1 MISGGT
7 PTRVMNQPLTAPAS
21 APVASVTTIASSSG
35 SPRFCQATPRM
46 IAHSP
51 MIEPTERSMPPV
63 MMMKVIGRAT
73 SPTSAI
79 SRPWLSRLPVV
90 RNRSVWV
97 ASPSSA
103 TTRMTASTISWPI
116 R

>member
-1 MISGGT
+1 
-7 PTRVMNQPLTAPAS
+7 
-21 APVASVTTIASSSG
+21 
-35 SPRFCQATPRM
+35 
-46 IAHSP
+46 
-51 MIEPTERSMPPV
+51 MIEPTERSIPAV

-97 ASPSSA
+97 DSTKSEIRRIA
-103 TTRMTASTISWPI
+103 ASTISWPI
-116 R
+116 RYGTRPAGAAGEGVAIVSFAPGAGGA